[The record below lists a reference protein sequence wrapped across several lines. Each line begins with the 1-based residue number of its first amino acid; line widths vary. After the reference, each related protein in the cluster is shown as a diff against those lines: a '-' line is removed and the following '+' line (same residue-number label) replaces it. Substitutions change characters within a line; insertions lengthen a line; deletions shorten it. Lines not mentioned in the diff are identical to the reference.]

1 MEVIDREHYT
11 LLLSECPCEIF
22 EYYRVNS
29 MHGLNYEDCLK
40 HLNNQDQAY
49 IWGWANYVPND
60 DLYYKFGCDR
70 FVFIN
75 LTRAKKDYDT
85 YGGVFHEMM
94 HQALELY
101 NYNMVFEEELITWAE
116 NETKEV
122 FKIINEYLW
131 KS

>member
-1 MEVIDREHYT
+1 
-11 LLLSECPCEIF
+11 
-22 EYYRVNS
+22 
-29 MHGLNYEDCLK
+29 
-40 HLNNQDQAY
+40 
-49 IWGWANYVPND
+49 
-60 DLYYKFGCDR
+60 
-70 FVFIN
+70 
-75 LTRAKKDYDT
+75 
-85 YGGVFHEMM
+85 MM